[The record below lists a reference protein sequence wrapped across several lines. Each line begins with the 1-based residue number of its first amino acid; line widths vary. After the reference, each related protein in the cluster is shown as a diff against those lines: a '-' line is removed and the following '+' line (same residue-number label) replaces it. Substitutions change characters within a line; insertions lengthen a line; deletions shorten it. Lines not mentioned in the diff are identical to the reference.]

1 MCVTILEQ
9 ASQCQLGSDALYSIV
24 PLIPAIAGFLCP
36 TLKLGPARRVRAAA
50 SLPPPGPLWRG
61 HNSRDTLDTGYTCPI
76 KVATKLRGTQY
87 LEKILRF
94 VMRRPFLRKLAP
106 PPLPRV

>member
-1 MCVTILEQ
+1 MCVTIFEQ

-50 SLPPPGPLWRG
+50 SLPPPGPLRLWRG
-61 HNSRDTLDTGYTCPI
+61 TQQPQYTDTGYT
-76 KVATKLRGTQY
+76 TK
-87 LEKILRF
+87 
-94 VMRRPFLRKLAP
+94 PAP
-106 PPLPRV
+106 QRYQQNFAECNI